1 MNWTA
6 RMCAFGE
13 YNRVH
18 ISSETHDVLVT
29 KCNDIE
35 YQQREI
41 EAKGLGLVTTYFVQ
55 KKRNIWN
62 SGWRHGMR
70 ELSL

>member
-1 MNWTA
+1 
-6 RMCAFGE
+6 MCAFGE

-55 KKRNIWN
+55 KKRNI
-62 SGWRHGMR
+62 
-70 ELSL
+70 